1 MEERSCPTDQK
12 CTALAEGKS
21 VVILKKIQKKNLKI
35 SNFQNLKFKFYFK
48 INFLEK

>member
-21 VVILKKIQKKNLKI
+21 VVILKKIQKKN
-35 SNFQNLKFKFYFK
+35 FQNLKFKFYFK